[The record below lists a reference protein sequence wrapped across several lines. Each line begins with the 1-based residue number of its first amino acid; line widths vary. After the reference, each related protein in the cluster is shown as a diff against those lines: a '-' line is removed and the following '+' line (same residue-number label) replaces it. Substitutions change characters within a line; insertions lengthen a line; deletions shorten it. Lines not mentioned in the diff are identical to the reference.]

1 MKSTVHIT
9 LKILRGKLQFKFPEP
24 IDITEIH
31 MYATCYHPKD
41 RRSCNY
47 QIYVCEDV
55 GEVGNMRPISQI
67 EDTLNDSFGSQ
78 RVHVVNAK
86 IQCVRID
93 LFCNG
98 AKYMGLRE
106 IDFFHRV

>member
-1 MKSTVHIT
+1 MKSTVHVT

-24 IDITEIH
+24 IDIIEIH
-31 MYATCYHPKD
+31 MYALCRPKEKFC
-41 RRSCNY
+41 CNY

-55 GEVGNMRPISQI
+55 GGVGNMRPISQI
-67 EDTLNDSFGSQ
+67 ENTLNDSFGSQ

-98 AKYMGLRE
+98 ANWMGLRE